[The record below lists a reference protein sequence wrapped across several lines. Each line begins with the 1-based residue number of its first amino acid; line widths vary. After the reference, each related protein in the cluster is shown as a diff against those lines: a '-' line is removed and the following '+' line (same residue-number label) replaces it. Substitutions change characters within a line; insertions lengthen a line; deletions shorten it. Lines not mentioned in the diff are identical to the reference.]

1 MIDTLDPDAV
11 VELEAEHEAM
21 WSRCARVYV
30 RSVGGLT
37 GEAAEQL
44 LDAAEVGDGT
54 GLLDVGTGPGTVV
67 GPALARGAIVSAIDL
82 APAMIDELRTRHP
95 DVDATVANATSLP
108 FDDAS
113 FDAVTMAF
121 CLHHMAEPAAA
132 LTEAWRVLRPGAR
145 IAFTVWAPMDQLVAF
160 GLGYAALDALPV
172 ELRAARGAALDNAD
186 PGDYPDLLARSG
198 FADVNTREIALTW
211 DVGDPTTVT
220 DLFDRLL
227 DLGSYGP
234 DVPRTYAAAVTS
246 IVHAWSARAGTT
258 MAPNPAILVSG
269 RRPAVD

>member
-132 LTEAWRVLRPGAR
+132 LTEAWRVLRPG
-145 IAFTVWAPMDQLVAF
+145 
-160 GLGYAALDALPV
+160 GGS
-172 ELRAARGAALDNAD
+172 
-186 PGDYPDLLARSG
+186 RS
-198 FADVNTREIALTW
+198 
-211 DVGDPTTVT
+211 P
-220 DLFDRLL
+220 
-227 DLGSYGP
+227 
-234 DVPRTYAAAVTS
+234 
-246 IVHAWSARAGTT
+246 
-258 MAPNPAILVSG
+258 SG
-269 RRPAVD
+269 RRWTNSWRSGSATPPSTHSPSSCEQPAAQHWTTPIRATTRISSPAAASPT